1 MISSYIYS
9 SQTNDDIEVE
19 TLRDIQNIAKTENSK
34 HNITGYLTYKKETFI
49 QYIEGPDEE
58 IQQLITNLKNDKRHN
73 ILKSIHFPPKTQRV
87 FKGWSMRYI
96 EYDELIE
103 IGFHELLETVFFT
116 VGNKIFDE
124 DRVIEKLNQMLEKI
138 ATTQKH
144 IK

>member
-1 MISSYIYS
+1 MIASYIYS
-9 SQTNDDIEVE
+9 SQTNDEIEVE
-19 TLRDIQNIAKTENSK
+19 TLRDIQTIARTENTK

-49 QYIEGPDEE
+49 QYIEGPEEE
-58 IQQLITNLKNDKRHN
+58 INQLVTNLNNDKRHN
-73 ILKSIHFPPKTQRV
+73 IIKSIHFPPKQKRV

-116 VGNKIFDE
+116 VGNKIFE
-124 DRVIEKLNQMLEKI
+124 EERVIEKLNQMLEKI
-138 ATTQKH
+138 ASTQKN